1 MNKNEADQLC
11 TRCKNRIAKEKI
23 CSGCISELLD
33 LHDHRIGWKVAL
45 EIEKEEKDGENI
57 FIEIQ

>member
-1 MNKNEADQLC
+1 MDENKADQLC
-11 TRCKNRIAKEKI
+11 PRCKNHIAKEEI
-23 CSGCISELLD
+23 CPGCISELLD